1 MQEINDALRQQSSNT
16 EAVVDFSKVVQIVES
31 TVLKHVDAL
40 KKNFS
45 EFNSY
50 SYSSYSSDDYFSED
64 KIRKIV
70 KEAIMLYDA
79 DKIGQVDYALESGG
93 R

>member
-1 MQEINDALRQQSSNT
+1 M
-16 EAVVDFSKVVQIVES
+16 DFGKVIQVVES
-31 TVLKHVDAL
+31 TVMKHVDAL
-40 KKNFS
+40 KKNLS

-50 SYSSYSSDDYFSED
+50 SYSTYSEDFFSDD

-93 R
+93 MYAI